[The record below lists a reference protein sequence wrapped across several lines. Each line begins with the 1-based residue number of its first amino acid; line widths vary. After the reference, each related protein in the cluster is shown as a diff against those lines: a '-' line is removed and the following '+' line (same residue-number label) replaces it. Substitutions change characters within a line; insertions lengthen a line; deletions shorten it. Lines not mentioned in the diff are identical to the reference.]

1 MSEFYFQTRLRR
13 DVMKK
18 LISLTILVCFAAI
31 LVACG
36 SSKDKENKK
45 ITIATSPAPHGE
57 VLKHAKDEMKKIRI
71 WMKEEKYLRHIWA
84 YTVKN
89 IKTSKTFLEA
99 LQSTFPII
107 QLKKGVSYHFS

>member
-45 ITIATSPAPHGE
+45 ITIATSPAPHG
-57 VLKHAKDEMKKIRI
+57 
-71 WMKEEKYLRHIWA
+71 
-84 YTVKN
+84 
-89 IKTSKTFLEA
+89 
-99 LQSTFPII
+99 
-107 QLKKGVSYHFS
+107 